1 MNPAPRKSVVLID
14 DEVSYTNLLK
24 ELLSEQLDCPIIPYA
39 RPLEALANLPELNPG
54 VIVTDYSMP
63 QLNGAEF
70 IVRASA
76 LFPGVP
82 IILITGNPD
91 GSVNRDELAKLPAL
105 KAILLKP
112 FCWRLLRDE
121 IIRLWPEPGAQLR
134 RHEVSAASV

>member
-1 MNPAPRKSVVLID
+1 MNPTPPKSVVLVD
-14 DEVSYTNLLK
+14 DEVSYTNLLR
-24 ELLSEQLDCPIIPYA
+24 ELLSEQLDCPIVPYA
-39 RPLEALANLPELNPG
+39 RPLQALADLPGLNPG

-70 IVRASA
+70 IVRASM
-76 LFPGVP
+76 LFPEVP

-105 KAILLKP
+105 KSILLKP

-134 RHEVSAASV
+134 RRELLST